1 MIQVNASFKST
12 TSKLQKLVVSVL
24 VRFFITQ
31 QLKVHK
37 VVFCFQIFPN
47 TFCQIHTHLDAVI
60 KNNKVSLNAKVVFL
74 NQR

>member
-12 TSKLQKLVVSVL
+12 RSKLQKLVVSVL

-37 VVFCFQIFPN
+37 VVFAFRYSQTPSVKFIP
-47 TFCQIHTHLDAVI
+47 TWTQLSKTI
-60 KNNKVSLNAKVVFL
+60 
-74 NQR
+74 R